1 MSAATSARALT
12 AQLGAYAVP
21 QGFSWPVD
29 DNVVGLKGTIGV
41 IVSATGYLKMGV
53 TGTGLVCAGRIDADW
68 DNTGTGHAAGAI
80 NVPVSQGVFPWY
92 MGTSSDAITNLDI
105 GSLCYIIDN
114 QTVGKT
120 DGGGTRSVAGVICG
134 LAPVPTAT
142 AYQQVYVQ
150 MGIYVNQAVNP
161 TGAVTL
167 SGAQTLTGT
176 KTFGAGALASGSTA
190 FDLSGMTGA
199 FATPTSASN
208 FFTWN
213 QRQAAGATTNAIA
226 DVGTAA
232 ALPVTSSYFMPITT
246 AAAETNTL
254 AIPTFVGQRIALCMI
269 VRAVGDRVITSAQ
282 AINQAGNTIMT
293 FGAVGD
299 FIVLEGIS
307 YTGGVLRWRVVAN
320 DGVALS

>member
-1 MSAATSARALT
+1 MSATTTQRNTPEFSP
-12 AQLGAYAVP
+12 GPIP
-21 QGFSWPVD
+21 QGIPCGVA
-29 DNVVGLKGTIGV
+29 DNTVGLKGTIGV
-41 IVSATGYLKMGV
+41 IDTATGYLKMGV

-80 NVPVSQGVFPWY
+80 QVPVRLGVFSFY
-92 MGTSSDAITNLDI
+92 MGTAADAIDDQDI
-105 GSLCYIIDN
+105 GALCYIIDN

-120 DGGGTRSVAGVICG
+120 DGTGTRSVAGVIMG
-134 LAPVPTAT
+134 LAPVPTDT
-142 AYQQVYVQ
+142 AYQQVWVQ
-150 MGIYVNQAVNP
+150 MGFYVNQAVNP
-161 TGAVTL
+161 TGAATL
-167 SGAQTLTGT
+167 AGSQTFTGT
-176 KTFGAGALASGSTA
+176 KTFGAGMLASGATA
-190 FDLSGMTGA
+190 FDLSGGTGA
-199 FATPTSASN
+199 FQTPTSASN

-226 DVGTAA
+226 DVGTGA

-254 AIPTFVGQRIALCMI
+254 PIPTFVDQRISLCMI

-282 AINQAGNTIMT
+282 RINQAGNTIMT

-299 FIVLEGIS
+299 FIELKAIS
-307 YTGGVLRWRVVAN
+307 YTGGVLRWQVVAN